1 MAINWIWFDL
11 IWFKKY
17 PQCSMYGLDKQSL
30 IRVLEKSSV
39 IWGDFNLSTNKHGI
53 FDSLFQIKFCLVKTV
68 CRPYN
73 AIQIRLCQIR
83 LQYLSVK
90 CIFKM
95 SIRQSQVWRVLLR
108 TSPVWFTHTV
118 MACVLFCSAG
128 ANSFFNFWMGHGFE
142 TTHQHKKV
150 VLNLCLPCC

>member
-1 MAINWIWFDL
+1 MAINWIWFE
-11 IWFKKY
+11 KC

-39 IWGDFNLSTNKHGI
+39 IWGDFNLSTHKHGI
-53 FDSLFQIKFCLVKTV
+53 FDSLFQINFCLVKTV

-83 LQYLSVK
+83 LQYIFVK

-95 SIRQSQVWRVLLR
+95 SIRQSQVWIQLR
-108 TSPVWFTHTV
+108 TSPLWFTQTV
-118 MACVLFCSAG
+118 MGCVLFCSAG
-128 ANSFFNFWMGHGFE
+128 ANSFFNFWMGHGLE

-150 VLNLCLPCC
+150 VLDLCLPCC